1 MAECIRHVCSNCG
14 NTVDAWS
21 DGNPYYIDE
30 NGEKQYAYHPNHDKL
45 VRCIGNDSPHICL
58 DCGEQ
63 FKVDSR
69 SPLTKCPKCD
79 SLEIPSTYQLEGKRC
94 PVCKDGV
101 FGIDPDFR
109 CIS

>member
-21 DGNPYYIDE
+21 DGNPYSIDE

-79 SLEIPSTYQLEGKRC
+79 STEIPSTYQLEGKRC

-101 FGIDPDFR
+101 FGIDPDFH